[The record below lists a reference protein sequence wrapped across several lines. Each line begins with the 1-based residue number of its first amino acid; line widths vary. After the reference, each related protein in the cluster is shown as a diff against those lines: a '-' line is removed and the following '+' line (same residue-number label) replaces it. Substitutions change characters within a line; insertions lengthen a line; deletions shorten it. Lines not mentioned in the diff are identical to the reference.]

1 MLPQKAAVY
10 VGRRQRGSTLGF
22 GAQPET
28 GEIRDTERRRVSE
41 RTCVRV
47 H

>member
-1 MLPQKAAVY
+1 MLPQKAAVC
-10 VGRRQRGSTLGF
+10 VGKRQPGSTLGF
-22 GAQPET
+22 GTEPET
-28 GEIRDTERRRVSE
+28 GEIRDTNRRRVKE